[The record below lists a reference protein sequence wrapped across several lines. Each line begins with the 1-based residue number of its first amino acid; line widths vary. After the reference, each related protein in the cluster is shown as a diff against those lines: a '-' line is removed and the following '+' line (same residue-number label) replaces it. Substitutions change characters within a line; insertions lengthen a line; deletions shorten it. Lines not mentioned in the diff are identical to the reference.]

1 MSKTS
6 INEASVCRITK
17 SSESKLLPR
26 SAPEYNESYETFF
39 KYTGVSSIRTKK
51 ISALP
56 TVTLQVIRTNK
67 QDNIR

>member
-1 MSKTS
+1 MKECKQ
-6 INEASVCRITK
+6 IDPGYVQDWI
-17 SSESKLLPR
+17 